1 VIQLHTAIL
10 ILCALAVVTAGFNLA
25 IVKSDTPWIR
35 WVLNTAWLA
44 LGTLG
49 AFVGL
54 TLAMVQ

>member
-1 VIQLHTAIL
+1 MIQLHTAIL
-10 ILCALAVVTAGFNLA
+10 ILCALAVVTAGFNLS
-25 IVKSDTPWIR
+25 IVKSNRPW
-35 WVLNTAWLA
+35 LQGLFNTAWLA

>member
-1 VIQLHTAIL
+1 MIQLHTAIL
-10 ILCALAVVTAGFNLA
+10 ILCALAVVTAGFNLT
-25 IVKSDTPWIR
+25 VMKSGRPWLL
-35 WVLNTAWLA
+35 WLLNTAWLA